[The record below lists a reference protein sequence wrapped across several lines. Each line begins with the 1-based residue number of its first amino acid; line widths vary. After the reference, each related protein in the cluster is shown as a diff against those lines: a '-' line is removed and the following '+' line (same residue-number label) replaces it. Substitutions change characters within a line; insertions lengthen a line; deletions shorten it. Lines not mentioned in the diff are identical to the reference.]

1 MLEQN
6 TPQEELSNAESTTRQ
21 TRSKS
26 RMLRSEKFQIVL
38 KWTKRILLAIASM
51 IALGA
56 IAVFMYVFM
65 VLQNVPTLDVQKFN
79 TQSTS
84 NMYDKDGNLIW
95 SDTQRRRDFVSI
107 KDVPK
112 EYKDLLL
119 ATETMTFMSIQGFL

>member
-26 RMLRSEKFQIVL
+26 RMLRSEKFQKVL
-38 KWTKRILLAIASM
+38 KWTKRILLSIASI
-51 IALGA
+51 IALSA

-84 NMYDKDGNLIW
+84 NMYDKDGNLIY
-95 SDTQRRRDFVSI
+95 SHNQTPTDQSI
-107 KDVPK
+107 VRLKK
-112 EYKDLLL
+112 YGSRLN
-119 ATETMTFMSIQGFL
+119 

>member
-26 RMLRSEKFQIVL
+26 RMLRSEKFQKVL
-38 KWTKRILLAIASM
+38 KWTKRILLAILSM
-51 IALGA
+51 ITLGA

-65 VLQNVPTLDVQKFN
+65 VLQNVPSLDVQKFN
-79 TQSTS
+79 TRSTS

-107 KDVPK
+107 NDEIGRAHV
-112 EYKDLLL
+112 
-119 ATETMTFMSIQGFL
+119 

>member
-51 IALGA
+51 IVLSA

-65 VLQNVPTLDVQKFN
+65 VLQNVPTLDVQK
-79 TQSTS
+79 
-84 NMYDKDGNLIW
+84 LI
-95 SDTQRRRDFVSI
+95 THPTPTRHE
-107 KDVPK
+107 K
-112 EYKDLLL
+112 EEIL
-119 ATETMTFMSIQGFL
+119 FW